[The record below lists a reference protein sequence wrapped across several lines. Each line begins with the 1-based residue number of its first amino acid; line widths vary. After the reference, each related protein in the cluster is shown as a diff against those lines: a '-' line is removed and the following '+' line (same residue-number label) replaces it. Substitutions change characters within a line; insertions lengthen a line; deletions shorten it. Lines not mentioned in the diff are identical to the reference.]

1 MGASYAQMKT
11 ISRRQFMQ
19 VASATILAVVA
30 VPAIGSGHGNG
41 HHGQKHVRVRP
52 LSSEGNLRP
61 AERAF
66 YRRARFETAADAM
79 RAAASRGMTV
89 EIYME

>member
-1 MGASYAQMKT
+1 MKT
-11 ISRRQFMQ
+11 ISRRQFIQ
-19 VASATILAVVA
+19 VAGATILAAVA
-30 VPAIGSGHGNG
+30 VPAMGRGHGNG
-41 HHGQKHVRVRP
+41 NGNHGQKRIRVRP
-52 LSSEGNLRP
+52 LSSQGNLSP

-79 RAAASRGMTV
+79 RATASRGMTV

>member
-1 MGASYAQMKT
+1 M
-11 ISRRQFMQ
+11 
-19 VASATILAVVA
+19 
-30 VPAIGSGHGNG
+30 
-41 HHGQKHVRVRP
+41 RP